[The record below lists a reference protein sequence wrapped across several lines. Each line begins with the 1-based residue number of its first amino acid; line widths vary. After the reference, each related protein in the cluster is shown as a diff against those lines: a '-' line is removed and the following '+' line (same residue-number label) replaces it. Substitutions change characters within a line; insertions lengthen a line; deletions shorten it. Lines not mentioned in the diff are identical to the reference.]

1 MEAALCIRVPTSLG
15 ETKIFNKYSK
25 ELSAS
30 EHSLLVMLNYTAQ
43 STGEKLQ
50 FLEVSIPKA
59 L

>member
-1 MEAALCIRVPTSLG
+1 MCIRVPTSLG